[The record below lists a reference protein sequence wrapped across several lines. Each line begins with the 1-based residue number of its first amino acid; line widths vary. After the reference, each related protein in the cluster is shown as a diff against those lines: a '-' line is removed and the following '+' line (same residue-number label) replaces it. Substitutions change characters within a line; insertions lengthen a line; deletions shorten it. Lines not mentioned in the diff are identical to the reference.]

1 MKCVAIPL
9 HQQYIVHNMYY
20 LAHMNR
26 ESTENLWPFAQT
38 QGCKRHSVFKIL
50 ETLVKKMCVT
60 FSDLPCTS
68 FLEIVPQTQTHS
80 TMLLQ

>member
-26 ESTENLWPFAQT
+26 ESTENIFGHLPKLKA
-38 QGCKRHSVFKIL
+38 
-50 ETLVKKMCVT
+50 VKDTVSSK
-60 FSDLPCTS
+60 F
-68 FLEIVPQTQTHS
+68 
-80 TMLLQ
+80 